1 MRILIVRSENG
12 EVVEST
18 VVEGDLAEV
27 LKSIVRKVLELWDPT
42 RSDLVVMRHSHDISV
57 KLPITPQQFEN
68 YSKFNLRRT
77 GNMATFTIPVYVVSY
92 ENEWTSEGG
101 LRDTK
106 VFVIAPYVDDVVK
119 EAVESLAR
127 EITKVSEEEE
137 E

>member
-1 MRILIVRSENG
+1 MQILIVRSENG